1 MKKLHN
7 MHDDEALYQQMLAEL
22 TPAAEDYD
30 RMMEQ
35 GQQPACRSRRG
46 VSLYRYIAA
55 ACVLIAIVGGTLALQ
70 TKHDET
76 SQPYAEV
83 VVPAQP
89 DRKVALAPI
98 LKQIEENVGNNLT
111 EESTKTMAE
120 VHVTKK
126 EQRITS
132 ETADTEQNTP
142 SENEDFTDEI
152 QLHYLQVL
160 SENYQQTMPEEDMP
174 PEFYALCAYAAER
187 TEALSDELVGQGSD
201 EAPNKTKA
209 TNKYDH
215 F

>member
-1 MKKLHN
+1 MKQHN
-7 MHDDEALYQQMLAEL
+7 IHNDEALYQQLLAEL
-22 TPAAEDYD
+22 TPAAEEYD

-55 ACVLIAIVGGTLALQ
+55 ACVLIAIVGGTLALL

-83 VVPAQP
+83 VIPTQP
-89 DRKVALAPI
+89 DWNVASAPVH
-98 LKQIEENVGNNLT
+98 KQIEENVGDKLV
-111 EESTKTMAE
+111 EVASKTVVE
-120 VHVTKK
+120 VHATKK
-126 EQRITS
+126 ETYMAT
-132 ETADTEQNTP
+132 EAADAA
-142 SENEDFTDEI
+142 ENALAEDGAFTDEI

>member
-1 MKKLHN
+1 

-70 TKHDET
+70 TKYDET
-76 SQPYAEV
+76 IEPYAV
-83 VVPAQP
+83 DVVPAQP

-98 LKQIEENVGNNLT
+98 LKQIEENVGNNLA

-201 EAPNKTKA
+201 KAPNKTKA

>member
-1 MKKLHN
+1 MKQHN
-7 MHDDEALYQQMLAEL
+7 IHNDEALYQQLLAEL
-22 TPAAEDYD
+22 TPAAEEYD
-30 RMMEQ
+30 RIMEQ

-70 TKHDET
+70 TKCDET
-76 SQPYAEV
+76 IEPYAV
-83 VVPAQP
+83 DVVPAQP

-120 VHVTKK
+120 VHVTQK

-142 SENEDFTDEI
+142 SESEDFTDEI

>member
-1 MKKLHN
+1 MKQHN
-7 MHDDEALYQQMLAEL
+7 IHNDEALYQQMLAEL
-22 TPAAEDYD
+22 TPAAEEYD

-46 VSLYRYIAA
+46 ASLYRYIAA

-70 TKHDET
+70 TKYDET
-76 SQPYAEV
+76 IEPYAV
-83 VVPAQP
+83 DVVPAQP

-132 ETADTEQNTP
+132 GTSDTEQNKP
-142 SENEDFTDEI
+142 SESEDFTDEI

-160 SENYQQTMPEEDMP
+160 SENSQQTMPEEDMP

>member
-1 MKKLHN
+1 MKQHN
-7 MHDDEALYQQMLAEL
+7 IHNDEALYQQLLAEL
-22 TPAAEDYD
+22 TPAAEEYD

-55 ACVLIAIVGGTLALQ
+55 ACVLIAIVGGTLALL
-70 TKHDET
+70 TKHDEA

-83 VVPAQP
+83 VVPAWP
-89 DRKVALAPI
+89 NRKVASAPVH
-98 LKQIEENVGNNLT
+98 KQIEENVGDKLV
-111 EESTKTMAE
+111 EVASKTVAE
-120 VHVTKK
+120 IHATKK
-126 EQRITS
+126 ETYMAT
-132 ETADTEQNTP
+132 EAADAE
-142 SENEDFTDEI
+142 ENALAEDEAFTDEI